1 LNICDPE
8 DRLKLLARAAALVV
22 ICLLFACGDISQL
35 QTHRSSG
42 ALTTS
47 ANVLFIGNS
56 LTARQSSATGEDLPA
71 VLARLASGRQKT
83 LTYKEAIDLGHT
95 LQESWAAQI
104 PEPFLTGAT
113 HYDFIVL
120 QEYSTLAVQNPTA
133 FYDTAVSTYQ
143 PSIAR
148 SLASS
153 GTLFLFEN
161 WALTDISP
169 FATRVAYTA
178 ALDANYATLST
189 KLSTHN
195 AIAPLSRAFER
206 VLETKPQSYLM
217 YDGLHPTDAAIYLNA
232 CVFYAL
238 LFGESPAGLPPLY
251 LSATEAAFLQ
261 GAAAKVVEFPVAAP
275 DAGAATDA
283 GIPDKSVDPSP
294 DGGSDTFSVPSASAG
309 CSSSGAVAGW
319 GVALAALAIFA
330 RRRRTAN
337 GSAAWNE

>member
-1 LNICDPE
+1 M
-8 DRLKLLARAAALVV
+8 KLLARAAAPVV
-22 ICLLFACGDISQL
+22 ICLLFACGDVSQL

-42 ALTTS
+42 ALTSS

-56 LTARQSSATGEDLPA
+56 LTAVQSSATGEDLPA

-143 PSIAR
+143 PSIGR

-153 GTLFLFEN
+153 GTLLLFEN

-169 FATRVAYTA
+169 FVTRVAYTA

-189 KLSTHN
+189 KLSTPN
-195 AIAPLSRAFER
+195 AIAPLSRAFEK

-217 YDGLHPTDAAIYLNA
+217 YDGKHPTDAAIYLNA

-261 GAAAKVVEFPVAAP
+261 DAAAKVVEFPVAAP
-275 DAGAATDA
+275 DAGVDA
-283 GIPDKSVDPSP
+283 GIPGKSVDPSP
-294 DGGSDTFSVPSASAG
+294 DGGSDASSAPSASTG

-319 GVALAALAIFA
+319 GFALAALAIFA

-337 GSAAWNE
+337 GSAARNE

>member
-1 LNICDPE
+1 M
-8 DRLKLLARAAALVV
+8 KLLARAAAPVV
-22 ICLLFACGDISQL
+22 ICLLFACGDVSQL

-42 ALTTS
+42 ALTSS

-56 LTARQSSATGEDLPA
+56 LTAVQSSATGEDLPA

-113 HYDFIVL
+113 HWDFIVL
-120 QEYSTLAVQNPTA
+120 QEYSTLAVQNATA

-143 PSIAR
+143 PSIGR

-153 GTLFLFEN
+153 GTLLLFEN

-169 FATRVAYTA
+169 FVTRVAYTA

-189 KLSTHN
+189 KLSTPN
-195 AIAPLSRAFER
+195 AIAPLSRAFEK

-217 YDGLHPTDAAIYLNA
+217 YDGKHPTDAAIYLNA

-261 GAAAKVVEFPVAAP
+261 DAAAKVVEFPVAVPDAGV

-283 GIPDKSVDPSP
+283 GVTDRSVDSSP
-294 DGGSDTFSVPSASAG
+294 RAPPVLSASTG

-319 GVALAALAIFA
+319 GIALAALAIFA
-330 RRRRTAN
+330 HRRRTAN
-337 GSAAWNE
+337 GSAAGNE